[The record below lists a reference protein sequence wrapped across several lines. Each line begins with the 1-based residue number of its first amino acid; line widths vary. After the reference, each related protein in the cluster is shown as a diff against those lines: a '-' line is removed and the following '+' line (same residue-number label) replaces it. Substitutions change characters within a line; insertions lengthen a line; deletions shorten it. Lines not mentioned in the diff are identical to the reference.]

1 MEAVWQDYEVRVND
15 EFVLRGNAALLKCL
29 VPSYVSDVVQ
39 IESWTSNQG
48 EVFGGSDWG
57 KQNHHIILHSPF
69 LCFGYSCEPVVPGPC
84 ARWVRVA
91 RQRWASPMFD
101 PVVRQRF
108 CHRRHLGGRWW
119 DSHYGRQPRYWF
131 TSHQPYTT
139 HTHVYKNQIS
149 MPESWRRSLDP
160 SGNAGMEGKWIHPLP
175 LMNHIFFFLIY
186 FRSANE
192 RGIFTNEFLTIFE
205 LFLWFIQVDNYWVT
219 NQFLS
224 PPPLQNS
231 FFLNFTLSVN
241 RWIMEQWFYKTSK
254 NKTKHFSFAITSQ
267 NIPKST
273 VADLLSRIE
282 TNSVHF
288 FLCLGFSLSKFNRWS
303 NPHFFFFFSCFI
315 CLAKTKC
322 ENKDGKYMVLPS
334 GELHIRD
341 VSPEDGYKSYRCRTK
356 HRLTGETRLSA
367 TAGRLV
373 VTGELPERPT
383 QVLIHFFFS
392 TSWQSWHMTQF
403 PKLVHLLL
411 VNILSFL

>member
-39 IESWTSNQG
+39 IESWTSSQG

-175 LMNHIFFFLIY
+175 LMNHIFFFFLFIAGQQMNVEFSLMNFWQFLNCFFDLYRSIIIEWLIN
-186 FRSANE
+186 FSLLPPPK
-192 RGIFTNEFLTIFE
+192 F
-205 LFLWFIQVDNYWVT
+205 LFLKFHFVRQPLNYGAMI
-219 NQFLS
+219 
-224 PPPLQNS
+224 LQNK
-231 FFLNFTLSVN
+231 
-241 RWIMEQWFYKTSK
+241 QK
-254 NKTKHFSFAITSQ
+254 Q
-267 NIPKST
+267 N
-273 VADLLSRIE
+273 
-282 TNSVHF
+282 
-288 FLCLGFSLSKFNRWS
+288 
-303 NPHFFFFFSCFI
+303 
-315 CLAKTKC
+315 
-322 ENKDGKYMVLPS
+322 
-334 GELHIRD
+334 
-341 VSPEDGYKSYRCRTK
+341 
-356 HRLTGETRLSA
+356 
-367 TAGRLV
+367 
-373 VTGELPERPT
+373 
-383 QVLIHFFFS
+383 
-392 TSWQSWHMTQF
+392 
-403 PKLVHLLL
+403 
-411 VNILSFL
+411 